1 MFDGVGVDVKQDPE
15 PPIAPPP
22 LAGLAPVR
30 PMPLP
35 RQLSDSEFD
44 MFAAAGDRRVVRAG
58 EVVFQRGEFGRS
70 MFVIESGR
78 VQLEFGDGRPD
89 KVIGAREFF
98 GELTLF
104 IGNHARVAR
113 AVVLTDAVLY
123 LIEHEAFETL
133 LRAHPIVMA
142 GFMRRSFAYLVNS
155 EQQLIANLKRR
166 NEDLLVT
173 LDSLRR
179 TEAELGT
186 VQRLVQTDELTGLC
200 NRRGLYLF
208 LEQVERH
215 RLPGA
220 QLALLLIDV
229 DDFKQI
235 NDSCGHLVGDQVL
248 CAIAEAV
255 QDVAL
260 PSDLPCRL
268 GGDEFALITQVSGVD
283 EVGLRARQVLA
294 GVRALRLPGCEQVR
308 ISVGGTMCDAD
319 NEWAHWY
326 SHADV
331 ALYEVKAAGGDNW
344 RFLTP

>member
-1 MFDGVGVDVKQDPE
+1 MQSPGTSL
-15 PPIAPPP
+15 P
-22 LAGLAPVR
+22 LSGLAPVR
-30 PMPLP
+30 PIPLP
-35 RQLSDSEFD
+35 RQLSDSELA
-44 MFAAAGDRRVVRAG
+44 MFVNAGERRQVRAG
-58 EVVFQRGEFGRS
+58 EIVFQRGEFGRS

-113 AVVLTDAVLY
+113 AIVVADAALY

-133 LRAHPIVMA
+133 LQAQPVVMA
-142 GFMRRSFAYLVNS
+142 GFMRRSFAYLVSS

-208 LEQVERH
+208 LEQLEQQ

-220 QLALLLIDV
+220 ELALLLIDV

-235 NDSCGHLVGDQVL
+235 NDTCGHLIGDQVL
-248 CAIAEAV
+248 RAIADTV
-255 QDVAL
+255 QEVAL
-260 PSDLPCRL
+260 PCDLPCRL
-268 GGDEFALITQVSGVD
+268 GGDEFALLTQVSGPE
-283 EVGLRARQVLA
+283 EVGLRARQILA
-294 GVRALRLPGCEQVR
+294 GVRALRLPGCEAVH
-308 ISVGGTMCDAD
+308 ISIGGTMCDAD